1 MNARSLGLAAMA
13 GAVIATGAVGSA
25 LAQHQLFDGYYRG
38 DWECEQSGIG
48 ILRTQLTMF
57 VRDDEIVMSL
67 ARRFDIDGRATK
79 LSPDGALGIVYA
91 DGAFRMGMTSYSRDA
106 TIESSYTGRFSGASG
121 TMTGTQ
127 VWKRV
132 PAGRE
137 NVSRTCKGTFV
148 KVEPPR
154 KVFDGVY
161 KGTLECE
168 QSGIGIV
175 RTELLVVVRD
185 SNIFASASL
194 FDIDGREKSQREAAR
209 DADGDFRLALEAAK
223 GFVEADGAFRLADTV
238 DTADATF
245 HSAYTG
251 TLSPTGG
258 AMTGTHAWT
267 RVPGG
272 NSVSRSCK
280 GTFVKV
286 EPQ

>member
-48 ILRTQLTMF
+48 ILRTELTMF

-67 ARRFDIDGRATK
+67 ARRFEIDGRATK

-91 DGAFRMGMTSYSRDA
+91 DGAFRMGTTLAYSRDE
-106 TIESSYTGRFSGASG
+106 TIESSYTGRFSGAGG

-154 KVFDGVY
+154 KFFDGVY

-175 RTELLVVVRD
+175 RTELLVLVRD
-185 SNIFASASL
+185 SNIFALASL
-194 FDIDGREKSQREAAR
+194 FDIDGRDKSRHEAAH
-209 DADGDFRLALEAAK
+209 AAE
-223 GFVEADGAFRLADTV
+223 G
-238 DTADATF
+238 
-245 HSAYTG
+245 
-251 TLSPTGG
+251 
-258 AMTGTHAWT
+258 
-267 RVPGG
+267 
-272 NSVSRSCK
+272 C
-280 GTFVKV
+280 
-286 EPQ
+286 